1 MENEHGTGPLGL
13 HSPSTG
19 FGNPAQAMPGPGSF
33 QGSRPLGHDQSA
45 EPLAG
50 KFVSKVICDWV
61 PTPNPDT
68 TPIKVQAA
76 NLAELAAALS
86 KLPEAGK
93 GGGALRNDAPQVDSS
108 GAVSVKLHGNLVNKV
123 VEWVGYD
130 SASPAAKAHWDTVLK
145 NLKRHEKRH
154 MEIAI
159 EVGNDLAKFL
169 IGHEVGSK
177 PSISDKTT
185 DANALMD
192 KRQKEMDSANESD
205 HGRKKGHA
213 YGDCNIDTSIT

>member
-1 MENEHGTGPLGL
+1 
-13 HSPSTG
+13 
-19 FGNPAQAMPGPGSF
+19 MPGPGSF

-76 NLAELAAALS
+76 NLADLAAALS

-93 GGGALRNDAPQVDSS
+93 GGGRLRADAPQTDSS
-108 GAVSVKLHGNLVNKV
+108 GAVSVTLHGNLVNQV

-130 SASPAAKAHWDTVLK
+130 TASAAAKAHWDIVLK

-154 MEIAI
+154 MEIAV
-159 EVGNDLAKFL
+159 EVGNDLAKLL
-169 IGHEVGSK
+169 IGHEIGSK
-177 PSISDKTT
+177 PSIADKTT
-185 DANALMD
+185 DANTLMD
-192 KRQKEMDSANESD
+192 TLQKQMDSPNESD

-213 YGDCNIDTSIT
+213 YGDCNIDTSIQ